1 MNKIIYANFQI
12 LKILKSKRDLKQNNI
27 KILIQKNIV
36 N

>member
-12 LKILKSKRDLKQNNI
+12 LKILKRKRDLKQNNI